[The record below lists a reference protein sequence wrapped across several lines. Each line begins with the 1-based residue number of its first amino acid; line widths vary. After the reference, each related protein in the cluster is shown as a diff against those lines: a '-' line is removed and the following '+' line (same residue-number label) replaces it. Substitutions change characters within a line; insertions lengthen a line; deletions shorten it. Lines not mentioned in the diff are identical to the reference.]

1 MYEGKR
7 CRNCDTLLMGPYC
20 HQCGQQHF
28 DEILST
34 NDYLRDV
41 AQRVYRFDG
50 RFLRTIQKCFTA
62 PARVA
67 SDYLE
72 GRRGG
77 VVDPVQYFAGCL
89 FVQYV
94 LAWLSR
100 KLSTFASEESLFN
113 WQEHFGGFIAARFL
127 FIFWF
132 GTLWYLMF
140 PRGKRKLSEIYVFA
154 TYAFATVGLMW
165 AVLPF
170 IDLALPMVEI
180 SVTRGVVLWIKFTV
194 ELGYFI
200 YAVHSFGKF
209 SLWVTAL
216 RCMLALGTGNALL
229 VFIAYH

>member
-7 CRNCDTLLMGPYC
+7 CRNCDTLLLGPFC
-20 HQCGQQHF
+20 HQCGQEHF

-34 NDYLRDV
+34 KSYMRDV

-50 RFLRTIQKCFTA
+50 RFVQTIRRCLTW

-67 SDYLE
+67 DDYLE
-72 GRRGG
+72 GRRSK

-89 FVQYV
+89 FVQYI
-94 LAWLSR
+94 LASISR
-100 KLSTFASEESLFN
+100 KLSTFAGEDSLLN

-140 PRGKRKLSEIYVFA
+140 PRGNRKLSEIYVFA
-154 TYAFATVGLMW
+154 TYGFATVGLLW
-165 AVLPF
+165 ALLPF

-200 YAVHSFGKF
+200 FAVHTFGRLP
-209 SLWVTAL
+209 LWVTIL
-216 RCMLALGTGNALL
+216 RCVLALGTGNAIL
-229 VFIAYH
+229 VFLFYR